1 LTGSRV
7 IIACRNIQASEIA
20 VRKLR
25 EQILGC
31 DIRLVHL
38 DLASLRSVRKCA
50 KELIDGGEKIH
61 VLINNAGK
69 LDFKNGK
76 YQSV

>member
-69 LDFKNGK
+69 LDFKNEK